1 MQGKDSAA
9 GICGKSP
16 SQVIDHCI
24 SIAAVTSGKDCAG
37 IVNSGDYGTT
47 NCYFNNDVY
56 DVKEEE
62 EGKRGRST
70 LQLTSPD
77 FFEKLIKDEGFNPDI

>member
-1 MQGKDSAA
+1 M
-9 GICGKSP
+9 
-16 SQVIDHCI
+16 
-24 SIAAVTSGKDCAG
+24 SG
-37 IVNSGDYGTT
+37 GDYGTT

-56 DVKEEE
+56 YVKEEE

-77 FFEKLIKDEGFNPDI
+77 FFEKLIKGEGFNPDIWTKKANDKEKEILLNRNFKRVNQEVEDMVKELLGIS